1 MEKLPTHK
9 HKKHNKM
16 KKYTIDYD
24 ITMSGCLEVEA
35 NTKEEAKQIALKKL
49 SDEPYY
55 FAKRATSHVSTDII
69 DVYQQ

>member
-1 MEKLPTHK
+1 MET
-9 HKKHNKM
+9 
-16 KKYTIDYD
+16 YTIDYD

-35 NTKEEAKQIALKKL
+35 TTEEEAKQIALKKL

-55 FAKRATSHVSTDII
+55 FAKRATAHVSTDIT

>member
-1 MEKLPTHK
+1 
-9 HKKHNKM
+9 M
-16 KKYTIDYD
+16 KTYTIDYD

-35 NTKEEAKQIALKKL
+35 TTEEEAKQIALKKL

-55 FAKRATSHVSTDII
+55 FAKRATAHVDTEII